1 MLSELE
7 ITQFEVFGFVVLRGF
22 LSQQDVDSLNSEFDI
37 ALERAESTME
47 RASFVSS

>member
-22 LSQQDVDSLNSEFDI
+22 LSQQDVDSLNAEFDV
-37 ALERAESTME
+37 ALERP
-47 RASFVSS
+47 RARWSGPASVSS

>member
-22 LSQQDVDSLNSEFDI
+22 LSQQDVDSLNSEFDV
-37 ALERAESTME
+37 ALETGREHHGAGQLP
-47 RASFVSS
+47 